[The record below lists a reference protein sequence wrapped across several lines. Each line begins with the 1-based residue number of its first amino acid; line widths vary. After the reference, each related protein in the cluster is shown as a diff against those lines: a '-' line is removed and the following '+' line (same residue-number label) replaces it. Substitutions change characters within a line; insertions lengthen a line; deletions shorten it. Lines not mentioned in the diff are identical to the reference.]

1 MTRRILHI
9 AILLSAAS
17 AALTGCLRRDAGNA
31 DGEEEWV
38 PSDSIVEASRLD
50 TVAPPEPEKPKVI
63 EFDDSNEMIDFM
75 RDSGD
80 WDRYSQGILP
90 KMTVDAP
97 EYAQKLLNNTH
108 DGFVVVDKQRMK
120 VILFDRFGVAL
131 RTYGMCCARNYG
143 TKHKRAD
150 SRTPEGF
157 FEVEGKYDSTD
168 WLFTDDDGR
177 TSQKKGQFGPRFIR
191 IKTPV
196 SSQIGIHGT
205 CAPWSIG
212 GRSSHGCIRI
222 TNENILELVD
232 LVETGMPVIVTPGLR
247 DIAVNEREGYY
258 IPSISTVPGGERA
271 GSGRKERVDSTSED
285 DSLHV
290 PEHDT
295 LHSSEPE
302 KTESTL
308 RPDSSPRHPETPAR
322 EPESP
327 AREPESPDTVVGSLF

>member
-1 MTRRILHI
+1 MTRRVIHI

-17 AALTGCLRRDAGNA
+17 VALTGCLRRDAENA
-31 DGEEEWV
+31 DGEAEWV
-38 PSDSIVEASRLD
+38 PADSIVEASRLD
-50 TVAPPEPEKPKVI
+50 TVAPPEPEEPKVI
-63 EFDDSNEMIDFM
+63 QFSDSNEMIDFM

-120 VILFDRFGVAL
+120 VILFDRYGVAIK
-131 RTYGMCCARNYG
+131 TYGMCCARNYG

-157 FEVEGKYDSTD
+157 FEVEGKYDSTE
-168 WLFTDDDGR
+168 WLFTDDNGR
-177 TSQKKGQFGPRFIR
+177 TSKKKGQFGPRFIR

-232 LVETGMPVIVTPGLR
+232 LVETGMPVIITPGRR

-258 IPSISTVPGGERA
+258 IPSISTVPGEENPA
-271 GSGRKERVDSTSED
+271 SPRKETPESLSED
-285 DSLHV
+285 DSLYG
-290 PEHDT
+290 PEYDT
-295 LHSSEPE
+295 THSAEQEKSEPAHN
-302 KTESTL
+302 
-308 RPDSSPRHPETPAR
+308 PDSSSRHSVYPAKDPEP
-322 EPESP
+322 P